1 MNVLEGDLNS
11 TIAAAVNAR
20 IEAAVMEALSG
31 DEVMGRYI
39 ASALSQKVEVDRY
52 DRKKDRTFLSHVVE
66 QAIQEATRAA
76 VLRFVADERDLIETE
91 VRKGLRKQI
100 PAVAEQL
107 VNGLRGSAYAVSVH
121 VRGDE

>member
-1 MNVLEGDLNS
+1 MSTLEGDLNT
-11 TIAAAVNAR
+11 TITAAVNAR

-31 DEVMGRYI
+31 DEVMGRFI
-39 ASALSQKVEVDRY
+39 TAALTQKVEVDRY
-52 DRKKDRTFLSHVVE
+52 DRKKDRTFLSHVV
-66 QAIQEATRAA
+66 QQTIQDATKAA
-76 VLRFVADERDLIETE
+76 VMRFVDDERDLIETE
-91 VRKGLRKQI
+91 VRKALRKQV